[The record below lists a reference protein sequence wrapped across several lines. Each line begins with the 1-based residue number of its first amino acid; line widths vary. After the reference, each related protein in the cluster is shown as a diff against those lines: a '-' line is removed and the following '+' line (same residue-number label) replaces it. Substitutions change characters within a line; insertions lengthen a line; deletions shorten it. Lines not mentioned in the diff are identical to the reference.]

1 VRGETR
7 RKRKGDS
14 RPNCRRPESASASAA
29 GSVLAWVW
37 ARELVSGK
45 ASETASGWATEWAK
59 ALGSAKGSASDV
71 ASATVSG

>member
-14 RPNCRRPESASASAA
+14 RPNCRKQASASASAA

-45 ASETASGWATEWAK
+45 AWATASGWATE
-59 ALGSAKGSASDV
+59 SASGA
-71 ASATVSG
+71 ASETAGVSV

>member
-45 ASETASGWATEWAK
+45 ASETASGWAK